1 MIRYG
6 LDVGR
11 FTDRTALVGLDGDV
25 VAEAHLMSGL
35 EFSTQ
40 AGILE
45 PLIGKNSLCLVDV
58 TGLGIG
64 LYERLADMGLPVVAT
79 TIGSSMSPPKIIAN
93 WQAKNHAYLPP
104 LPQRGR
110 VYVGKTHLMGRM
122 LGLVNARAL
131 TVAPW
136 CCHRM
141 ELRKEL
147 GELTVSYTKRGGLS
161 IQNRKG
167 HDDLALGLALA
178 ILARDLSSRLLRSA
192 DHGSEVQAA

>member
-1 MIRYG
+1 MTHYG

-25 VAEAHLMSGL
+25 VTEAHLMSGL

-40 AGILE
+40 ASILE
-45 PLIGKNSLCLVDV
+45 PLIYKDSLCLVDV

-64 LYERLADMGLPVVAT
+64 LFERLADMELPVVAT
-79 TIGSSMSPPKIIAN
+79 TIGPSMSPPKVITD
-93 WQAKNHAYLPP
+93 WRAKNPGRLPP
-104 LPQRGR
+104 ISQRSR

-122 LGLVNARAL
+122 LGVVNARAL
-131 TVAPW
+131 TVAPS
-136 CCHRM
+136 CGYRTDI
-141 ELRKEL
+141 RREL
-147 GELTVSYTKRGGLS
+147 GELTLSYTKRGGIS

-178 ILARDLSSRLLRSA
+178 ILARDLSSRLLRSVGHA
-192 DHGSEVQAA
+192 SEAKAA